1 MSSFV
6 VIPTYNE
13 RENIRELCQEI
24 LALGEAWH
32 IVVVDD
38 NSPDGTAEV
47 VAGLA
52 AQNGAVHLLRRPGK
66 LGFASA
72 DMAGF
77 RYALEQGADR
87 IVQMD
92 ADFSHDPQYLPDLL
106 AASEYADIVIGS
118 RYVKGGGT
126 LNWGLLRRILSRGAN
141 LVARTLLS
149 LPVHDC
155 TAGFRCYRRAVL
167 ENFDFDRITVEGYS
181 FLVEMTYLCHRRGYR
196 FAQVPII
203 FADRERG
210 RSKISKRIIFE
221 AMGLVL
227 RLFLRRWKFWT
238 RE

>member
-38 NSPDGTAEV
+38 NSPDGTAEEV
-47 VAGLA
+47 ERLA

-77 RYALEQGADR
+77 QYALEQGADR

-141 LVARTLLS
+141 LVARILLS